1 MSLRNSGYRF
11 DSYRA
16 CQILP
21 IVQRIV
27 HGSSKPA
34 IRVRFPVGT
43 LVINNNK
50 FMRYKI
56 DNIEIDVYYN
66 DVIIWNSNT
75 IKFKDIKPFI
85 MRLMYL
91 DSTCNILKQ
100 RVSFLCAELYV
111 HNILYKLGICKI
123 KTEHTNLSLIEDMKW
138 YERLVYNIF
147 SILF

>member
-1 MSLRNSGYRF
+1 
-11 DSYRA
+11 
-16 CQILP
+16 
-21 IVQRIV
+21 
-27 HGSSKPA
+27 
-34 IRVRFPVGT
+34 
-43 LVINNNK
+43 
-50 FMRYKI
+50 MRYMI

-66 DVIIWNSNT
+66 DVIIWDSNI

-85 MRLMYL
+85 TRLMYL
-91 DSTCNILKQ
+91 DPTCNILKQ

-123 KTEHTNLSLIEDMKW
+123 KTEHTNLSRIEDMKW